1 MLPPDH
7 PRLKRRPLSQ
17 GELVADGVVHAVAML
32 AALVGITLLIVLV
45 ILRRGAG
52 EITAVAIYGLA
63 MLAMFGFSAAYNLV
77 PPSSLKWLLRRFDHS
92 AIFLMI
98 AGTYM
103 PLLVLMQD
111 GFWALLL
118 GSLVWAGAIGGCIM
132 KLVFPG
138 RYDRVS
144 IAIYVLLGSSA
155 LVAMGPLSQSLPPL
169 TLWLMIAGGLI
180 YVAGIGFYVWRSL
193 RFNNAIWH
201 SFVATAASLHYAGIT
216 HAMIQ

>member
-17 GELVADGVVHAVAML
+17 GELIADGVVHALAIL
-32 AALVGITLLIVLV
+32 AALVGISLLMVLV
-45 ILRRGAG
+45 VLKRGAH
-52 EITAVAIYGLA
+52 EVTAVAVYGLA
-63 MLAMFGFSAAYNLV
+63 LLTMFGFSAAYNLV

-92 AIFLMI
+92 AIFIMI

-111 GFWALLL
+111 SFWALLL
-118 GSLVWAGAIGGCIM
+118 GSLVWIGALAGCIM
-132 KLVFPG
+132 KLAFPG

-144 IAIYVLLGSSA
+144 IGVYVLLGSSA
-155 LVAMGPLSQSLPPL
+155 LLAFGPLSRDLPPL
-169 TLWLMIAGGLI
+169 TVWLMVLGGLI
-180 YVAGIGFYVWRSL
+180 YVAGIAFYVWRSL
-193 RFNNAIWH
+193 RFNTAIWH